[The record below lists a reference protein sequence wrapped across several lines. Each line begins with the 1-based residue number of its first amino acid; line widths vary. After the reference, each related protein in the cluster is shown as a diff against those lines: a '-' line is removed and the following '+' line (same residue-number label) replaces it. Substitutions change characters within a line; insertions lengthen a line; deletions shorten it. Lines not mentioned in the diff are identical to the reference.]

1 MKIIVDAMGGDNA
14 PQAIVE
20 GSLDAQK
27 VHGVD
32 IVLVGRAEEILK
44 AAEACGVKELPAGVE
59 IKDAREVVEIADD
72 PAIAFKVKK
81 DSSLTVG
88 MNLLKEGHGDAF
100 VSAGSTGALLAGATL
115 LVKRIKGIR
124 RASMG
129 PMVPVYGGRAILCD
143 CGANADCT
151 AEYLLQFAYMGSY
164 YVKRVCGVENP
175 RVGLLNI
182 GAEESK
188 GDTLRHEVFPLL
200 KEAGEAGRINFIGNI
215 EAHDAMLGGADVIV
229 ADGFSGNIFL
239 KSVEG
244 TAKFMLKELKQVF
257 YANTKTKVG
266 AMLLKKDMGHIKSLL
281 DASEVGGSPFLGISK
296 PVIKAHGSSDARAI
310 CNAILRAKEYA
321 ESGFIEAVQQNI
333 ELMKV
338 ERGGEKVTATP

>member
-20 GSLDAQK
+20 GALDAQK